1 MAKLCRNCIS
11 APQARLDSRTGQA
24 QDGRPMSLDRSAP
37 PPEDVRAA
45 FMPSGRLRA
54 AMNFSNTVI
63 SRRDRGDGEPG
74 GVTAALARE
83 LAQRLGAEL
92 IFIDY
97 DSPGAVV
104 DAIRAGEADIC
115 FLAIEP
121 ARREVIDFTAPYVLI
136 ESCYLVR
143 AGSRF
148 HTPADVDQPGV
159 KIVARARAAYDLYL
173 SRTLKHAELVRHADG
188 ELERFAAGE
197 GDVAAGIRPMLEDF
211 AAAHPGLAVMAEPFA
226 AVGQAMGL
234 AKGRGPAFAWLEAF
248 VEELKASGFV
258 AAALTESG
266 SRATVA
272 PPAEHIG

>member
-1 MAKLCRNCIS
+1 MT
-11 APQARLDSRTGQA
+11 LDH
-24 QDGRPMSLDRSAP
+24 LAP
-37 PPEDVRAA
+37 PAEEVRAA
-45 FMPSGRLRA
+45 FMPAGRLRA
-54 AMNFSNTVI
+54 AMNFSNAVI
-63 SRRDRGDGEPG
+63 ARRDRGDGEPG

-92 IFIDY
+92 VFIDY

-136 ESCYLVR
+136 ESNFVAR
-143 AGSRF
+143 AGAPFRASG
-148 HTPADVDQPGV
+148 DVDRDGV
-159 KIVARARAAYDLYL
+159 TVVTRARAAYDLYL
-173 SRTLKHAELVRHADG
+173 SRNLKAAKVLSIPNG
-188 ELERFAAGE
+188 ELDAFVAGE
-197 GDVAAGIRPMLEDF
+197 GDVASGIRPMLEDYF
-211 AAAHPGLAVMAEPFA
+211 ADRPGFRILEPPFA

-234 AKGRGPAFAWLEAF
+234 AKGRAPAFAYLEAF

-258 AAALTESG
+258 EAALKESG

-272 PPAEHIG
+272 PPAERIS